1 MNASLVRAITLG
13 AALSLGCD
21 RGGGGAGPPQPSRDS
36 AVADLADT
44 TPTDTLP
51 PQDGPQPEAP
61 MPTGDGAAGDA
72 ADAMDATGDTTGD
85 ASGDAT
91 GDAARDAADAPDGSD
106 ATSDWTRPALV
117 DVPRLTPIPW
127 STLPLPRSDAG
138 ALVLFQA
145 PRARLLLDPT
155 REGPMQGYGRCA
167 QLLVNC
173 LRSGASVDAC
183 AVSVPSCA
191 TARPWEEAGGCCPV
205 ACRDAYERARR
216 AGTAPPVALRE
227 VYGRRPA
234 CYPGL
239 RELLAV
245 RP

>member
-1 MNASLVRAITLG
+1 MDASLVRAITLG

-21 RGGGGAGPPQPSRDS
+21 RGGGGVGPPQPSRDS

-44 TPTDTLP
+44 TPTNTLP

-61 MPTGDGAAGDA
+61 TPTGDGAAGDS
-72 ADAMDATGDTTGD
+72 ADAM
-85 ASGDAT
+85 
-91 GDAARDAADAPDGSD
+91 DAADAPDGSD
-106 ATSDWTRPALV
+106 ATGDWPRPALV

-191 TARPWEEAGGCCPV
+191 TVRPWEEAGGCCPV
-205 ACRDAYERARR
+205 ACRNAYERARR